1 MNRRVAPVRAPVA
14 LVLAASLGMS
24 LAAGAQLR
32 VAGNTSTLELA
43 PVLLAARELG
53 AERVAVRNGGIP
65 ALFDADADLATNAET
80 QALRQSVDHPDLRII
95 FTVAEGFYRVV
106 ARRSAGIRSLA
117 DLRGKRIA
125 TAPSTSSAFYL
136 YKTLATVGLQPADV
150 TIVPLSPLSKMPA
163 ALDSREIDALT
174 IWEPEIQHAAD
185 LVGADAIEF
194 QDRRVY
200 RELFDLHA
208 TAASLADPD
217 KRAEI
222 VGFVRALIEASARMR
237 SEPRSVWPLVAATTG
252 YDAALIEKVW
262 HHEGYPATL
271 APDLLDVL
279 VEEDAYLAAE
289 RNRVPRGR
297 AELAKL
303 VDDSVLREALRAP
316 AVGSRDSSR

>member
-1 MNRRVAPVRAPVA
+1 M
-14 LVLAASLGMS
+14 
-24 LAAGAQLR
+24 R

-43 PVLLAARELG
+43 PVLLAAEQLG
-53 AERVAVRNGGIP
+53 AQRLAVKNGGIP
-65 ALFDADADLATNAET
+65 ALFEADAADLATNAET

-95 FTVAEGFYRVV
+95 LTVAEGFYRVV
-106 ARRSAGIRSLA
+106 ARRSAGVRTLA

-136 YKTLATVGLQPADV
+136 YKTLATVGLKPADV
-150 TIVPLSPLSKMPA
+150 TVVPLSPLSKMPA
-163 ALDSREIDALT
+163 ALEAREIDALT
-174 IWEPEIQHAAD
+174 IWEPEIQRAAD

-200 RELFDLHA
+200 RELFNLHA
-208 TAASLADPD
+208 TAASLADPK

-222 VGFVRALIEASARMR
+222 VAFVRTLIEASARIK

-271 APDLLDVL
+271 AADLLDVM
-279 VEEDAYLAAE
+279 VEEDAYVAPE
-289 RNRVPRGR
+289 RNRAPRPR
-297 AELAKL
+297 AELARL
-303 VDDSVLREALRAP
+303 VDDSVLREA
-316 AVGSRDSSR
+316 VGSRDASR